1 MGALD
6 FERQDL
12 CHPGSIWGG
21 RASEQPCRYFPC
33 PMPVTAENSLGLRL
47 AAVAILVA
55 ANAFFVAAEFSLVA
69 ARRTRIEAMI
79 RRGDHRAQA
88 ALAVM
93 QNITRYISG
102 TQLGITL
109 TSLGLGWIGEPALA
123 EPLARAFA
131 GLPPAIATAA
141 AHGAA
146 VTLAFIL
153 ITFMHVVL
161 GELVPKG
168 LALLYP
174 ETLGRWLA
182 RPLTLFTVVTNPFI
196 WLLNSSATGLLRAFG
211 ARPMSE
217 RERVHSPEE
226 ILMLVEQSRRTGHLG
241 TQDARMIEGVFEFSE
256 KNARDVM
263 TPRTQMV
270 ALPLSLT
277 LSEAADR
284 VGAAGRSRYPVY
296 RESLDDIVGTVHAK
310 DILRAL
316 RSGGDG
322 QTLQSIMRPPLL
334 VPGTREVEDVLADM
348 KRQKVHLA
356 IVLDEYGGTAGLV
369 TMEDL
374 LEEIVGQIYDEYDR
388 PPEPGARASTMGP
401 VPIISGAMEIAD
413 VNRVYGLKIDDT
425 DYTTIGGVVF
435 GTLGRLPKPG
445 DRVELSGATFEVV
458 EMEGRRVGKVRVTR
472 PTAAAGPV
480 NP

>member
-1 MGALD
+1 
-6 FERQDL
+6 
-12 CHPGSIWGG
+12 
-21 RASEQPCRYFPC
+21 
-33 PMPVTAENSLGLRL
+33 MPVTAEYSLGLRL
-47 AAVAILVA
+47 AVVAILVA

-69 ARRTRIEAMI
+69 ARRTRIEGMV
-79 RRGDHRAQA
+79 RRGDRRAQA

-109 TSLGLGWIGEPALA
+109 TSLGLGWVGEPALA
-123 EPLARAFA
+123 EPLSRLFA
-131 GLPPAIATAA
+131 GLPPALATAA
-141 AHGAA
+141 AHGGA
-146 VTLAFIL
+146 VTIAFSL

-182 RPLTLFTVVTNPFI
+182 RPLTLFTTVTNPFI

-226 ILMLVEQSRRTGHLG
+226 ILMLVEQSRRIGDLG
-241 TQDARMIEGVFEFSE
+241 SQDARMIQGVFEFSE

-263 TPRTQMV
+263 TPRTQIV
-270 ALPLSLT
+270 ALPLALS

-284 VGAAGRSRYPVY
+284 VSAAGRSRYPVY

-316 RSGGDG
+316 RSGGDA
-322 QTLQSIMRPPLL
+322 QTLQAIIRPPLL

-388 PPEPGARASTMGP
+388 AEPGARPSVIGA
-401 VPIISGAMEIAD
+401 VPIISGGTEVAD

-435 GTLGRLPKPG
+435 GALGRLPKPG

-472 PTAAAGPV
+472 PTAAAGAVSP
-480 NP
+480 

>member
-1 MGALD
+1 M
-6 FERQDL
+6 
-12 CHPGSIWGG
+12 W
-21 RASEQPCRYFPC
+21 
-33 PMPVTAENSLGLRL
+33 LRL
-47 AAVAILVA
+47 AAVVVLVA
-55 ANAFFVAAEFSLVA
+55 ANALFVAAEFSLVA

-79 RRGDHRAQA
+79 RRGDRRAVTA
-88 ALAVM
+88 RAVM
-93 QNITRYISG
+93 QNITRFISG

-123 EPLARAFA
+123 EPIARWFAAF
-131 GLPPAIATAA
+131 PPTL
-141 AHGAA
+141 AA
-146 VTLAFIL
+146 VATHGVAVSIAFIL
-153 ITFMHVVL
+153 ITYLHVVL
-161 GELVPKG
+161 GELVPKS

-182 RPLTLFTVVTNPFI
+182 RPLTLFTTVTNPFI
-196 WLLNSSATGLLRAFG
+196 WLLNNSATGLTRLFG

-226 ILMLVEQSRRTGHLG
+226 ILMLVEQSRQTGTLAP
-241 TQDARMIEGVFEFSE
+241 QDARMIAGVFEFSE
-256 KNARDVM
+256 KNAREVM

-270 ALPLSLT
+270 ALPLT
-277 LSEAADR
+277 LAIADAADR
-284 VGAAGRSRYPVY
+284 VATAGRSRYPVY
-296 RESLDDIVGTVHAK
+296 RDSLDDIVGTVHAK

-316 RSGGDG
+316 RGPAGG
-322 QTLQSIMRPPLL
+322 TLESILRPPLL

-388 PPEPGARASTMGP
+388 PETGAAAGAAPTPAS
-401 VPIISGAMEIAD
+401 VIAGGTEVAE
-413 VNRVYGLKIDDT
+413 VNRMYGLRIDDG

-435 GTLGRLPKPG
+435 GVLGRLPKVG
-445 DRVELSGATFEVV
+445 DRVDLAGATVEVV
-458 EMEGRRVGKVRVTR
+458 EMDGRRVGKVRVTQPR
-472 PTAAAGPV
+472 AGA
-480 NP
+480 